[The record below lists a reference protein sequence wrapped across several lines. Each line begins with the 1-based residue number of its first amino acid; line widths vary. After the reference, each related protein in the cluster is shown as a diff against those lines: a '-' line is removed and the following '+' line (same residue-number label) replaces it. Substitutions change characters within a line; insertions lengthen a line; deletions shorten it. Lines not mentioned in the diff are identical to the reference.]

1 MDESYLQKA
10 VDDKNILIGGVDE
23 AGRGSIIGPLVVAG
37 IGIRQDRIVD
47 LRDIGVRDSKMLTP
61 NTRASLFSI
70 LLRMAD
76 SLCIYK
82 IDCNVVDENVF
93 LKRLNKLE
101 AETMAY
107 VIDYLNADK
116 VYIDSCDINPNRYK
130 CYIESLITS
139 ESDLYCM
146 HHADSLNI
154 VVSAASI
161 IAKIVRDGEIQEIR
175 KTYCNVGSGYPSDD
189 KTMQFI
195 RNWVS
200 KHKCAP
206 NFARKSWR
214 PLKHMLAQL

>member
-1 MDESYLQKA
+1 MNCYLQKA

-37 IGIRQDRIVD
+37 IGIRQDRVVH
-47 LRDIGVRDSKMLTP
+47 LRDIGVRDSKTLTP
-61 NTRASLFSI
+61 KTRASLFAI

-93 LKRLNKLE
+93 FKRLNKLE
-101 AETMAY
+101 AETMAC
-107 VIDYLNADK
+107 VIDYINADK
-116 VYIDSCDINPNRYK
+116 VYIDSCDIDPYRYK
-130 CYIESLITS
+130 CHIESLITS
-139 ESDLYCM
+139 KSDLYCM

-154 VVSAASI
+154 VASAASI

-175 KTYCNVGSGYPSDD
+175 KTYCNIGSGYPSDD

-206 NFARKSWR
+206 HFARRSWK
-214 PLKHMLAQL
+214 PLKHMLSQL